1 MSEPIKY
8 QIWIK
13 ANPNVVPKKPK
24 IKMYVAP
31 GYVFSGYVDLYDDSN
46 FQG

>member
-13 ANPNVVPKKPK
+13 ANPNVVPKKPPTRYVFDG
-24 IKMYVAP
+24 YVA
-31 GYVFSGYVDLYDDSN
+31 SGYVDLYDDSN